1 MPLFRTRERA
11 CKHGLSEKIAKKMK
25 STLKRSF
32 LFLTMLLCSAMAM
45 AQMSDDQVMQFIASE
60 TKAGASQS
68 QIVTKLMQ
76 RGVKIDQIRRLRNQ
90 YDKQVTSQGTTG
102 AADGAVKM
110 ASDRMQGNSDG
121 TTSQELNTAKLGTSG
136 EVYANASEEVKDVEH
151 DVKSTQGIA
160 PTASGKVVFG
170 RDIFRQSNPNFQP
183 NTNMSVPQNYMLGP
197 GDQIIIDIYG
207 ASQQTMTYTISSQG
221 TITIGNYGPV
231 YLSGLT
237 VEEAQKKLRSTIGS
251 RYQSSN
257 LQVTVN
263 NTRTIQVNIMG
274 EVRAPGTYH
283 LSAFANVFYALY
295 RAGGTSSLGTLRNI
309 KVYRNGQVVTTV
321 DLYDYIL
328 NGRMTGN
335 INLMDNDVI
344 QVGVY
349 ECLVGITGNVKRP
362 MFYEMRKTETL
373 STLIKYAGDF
383 TGDANRKS
391 VRLVRQTG
399 ERYQV
404 FNVEEKDLD
413 NFYLEDGDA
422 VTIDGMINRY
432 ENMVEI
438 KGAVFRPGQFRL
450 DKGIATVKGLIEAAD
465 GLTEDAFTTHAVL
478 HRLKE
483 DRTLTTIPVDV
494 QGIMDGREP
503 DIALENED
511 VLFIPTQHDMRVERT
526 LTITGEVMSPGTY
539 EYADNTT
546 IEDLI
551 IMAGGLTDRASLGK
565 VDVSRR
571 IRNPKSTVKSN
582 KIAESFTFSL
592 EDGLLIDEE
601 RNFLLQPYDVVHV
614 RRSPAFH
621 TARNIVIIGE
631 VNYEGGFTLESKD
644 MRLSD
649 AIKMAGGLTE
659 NAYLQGA
666 RLTRRLSDEERVREQ
681 ATINAIHDL
690 MMEEQG
696 DQINWSKMELGN
708 NYVVGIDLEA
718 ALKKPGCDKDIVLRE
733 GDQIYIPEVNGI
745 VKISGS
751 VMFPNTVFFDK
762 SKSINGYIE
771 QAGGYGYRAK
781 RNKMFIVYQNGTVGL
796 VSKGARPEP
805 GCEIVVPTRK
815 KRETT
820 GVKASDVAAW
830 GTVLASLATIT
841 IALTQLLKK

>member
-1 MPLFRTRERA
+1 
-11 CKHGLSEKIAKKMK
+11 
-25 STLKRSF
+25 
-32 LFLTMLLCSAMAM
+32 MLLCSTIAL

-90 YDKQVTSQGTTG
+90 YDKQISERGATG
-102 AADGAVKM
+102 AADGAVSM
-110 ASDRMQGNSDG
+110 ATQRMQANGDG
-121 TTSQELNTAKLGTSG
+121 TAPQELNTAQRGTTG
-136 EVYANASEEVKDVEH
+136 EVYANASDEVKNVEH
-151 DVKSTQGIA
+151 DVKSTQGTA
-160 PTASGKVVFG
+160 PTTAGKQVFG
-170 RDIFRQSNPNFQP
+170 RDIFSQANPNFLP

-237 VEEAQKKLRSTIGS
+237 VEAAQKKLRSTIGS

-263 NTRTIQVNIMG
+263 NTRTIQVNVMG
-274 EVRAPGTYH
+274 EVKAPGTYH

-309 KVYRNGQVVTTV
+309 KVYRNGEVVTTV

-373 STLIKYAGDF
+373 ATLIKYAGDF

-404 FNVEEKDLD
+404 FNVEEEDLD
-413 NFYLEDGDA
+413 HFYLEDGDA

-450 DKGIATVKGLIEAAD
+450 EAGVTTVRGLIEAAD

-478 HRLKE
+478 HRLND

-494 QGIMDGREP
+494 QAIMNGTAA

-511 VLFIPTQHDMRVERT
+511 VLFIPTQRDLRVERT

-551 IMAGGLTDRASLGK
+551 IMAGGLTDMASTGK

-571 IRNPKSTVKSN
+571 IRNPKSTKKSN

-592 EDGLLIDEE
+592 KDGLMIDEE
-601 RNFLLQPYDVVHV
+601 RNFILQPYDVVHV

-621 TARNIVIIGE
+621 TARNILVTGE

-644 MRLSD
+644 VRLSD
-649 AIKMAGGLTE
+649 IIQLAGGITE
-659 NAYLQGA
+659 NAYLAGA
-666 RLTRRLSDEERVREQ
+666 RLTRRLSEEERVREQ
-681 ATINAIHDL
+681 ATINAIQQLMQENHDG
-690 MMEEQG
+690 E
-696 DQINWSKMELGN
+696 INWTKMSVGE
-708 NYVVGIDLEA
+708 NYMVGIDLEE
-718 ALKKPGCDKDIVLRE
+718 ALKHPGGPKDIILRE
-733 GDQIYIPEVNGI
+733 GDHLFVPENNGI
-745 VKISGS
+745 VKISGN

-771 QAGGYGYRAK
+771 QAGGYSYRAK
-781 RNKMFIVYQNGTVGL
+781 KNKMFIVYQNGTVGL

-805 GCEIVVPTRK
+805 GCEIIVPAK
-815 KRETT
+815 KKKEPNS
-820 GVKASDVAAW
+820 VKASDVAAW
-830 GTVLASLATIT
+830 STVLASLATIT
-841 IALTQLLKK
+841 IALTQLLKSN